1 MTKFEIAKILKKHGA
16 IVVGGKVSKKDLIR
30 IVAASKERKPS
41 KSDLLS
47 FFKTQS
53 VDVVGGAVH
62 EFQANNEAKE
72 YYRDT
77 DLQGMDRNALLKLIR
92 SGAVEYKDV
101 DKALEK
107 IKKYSVLD
115 WLGDQLAKDDLK
127 GGSDEAKRKKSRLV
141 KASEKQ
147 EVSHFR
153 LIDYGVADASH
164 FKGDRLGDFDEAF
177 VGTGNS
183 QREALEQAAEEA
195 SLSWNLPDDLLDEI
209 SSASDQNEVAYELQ
223 SQRPAEVWT
232 VSHSSRSM
240 GSDLETKEFDSEE
253 EAQAYAKRRLEYLE
267 NHDFIVEDLGGN
279 KWEITDPDDAGM
291 VSDENGIL
299 SIENNSEDLEKFDES
314 NLEVYYYAA
323 IQLR

>member
-53 VDVVGGAVH
+53 VDVVGGAVR
-62 EFQANNEAKE
+62 KG
-72 YYRDT
+72 
-77 DLQGMDRNALLKLIR
+77 DL
-92 SGAVEYKDV
+92 
-101 DKALEK
+101 
-107 IKKYSVLD
+107 IK
-115 WLGDQLAKDDLK
+115 
-127 GGSDEAKRKKSRLV
+127 LV

-209 SSASDQNEVAYELQ
+209 SSASDQDEVAYELQ